1 MSIDNIAACAVRYA
15 LTRASY
21 VSASVPREIM
31 EHIDEI
37 SANTISVMIKD
48 IFNADYGNGMECDR
62 ENWMRFVVD
71 LNKELDRRFI

>member
-31 EHIDEI
+31 AHLDEI
-37 SANTISVMIKD
+37 SANTISVIVRD
-48 IFNADYGNGMECDR
+48 IVRADYGDGMECDR
-62 ENWMRFVVD
+62 ENWMRFVAD
-71 LNKELDRRFI
+71 LNKELDRRFV